1 MKHMFKSNSSK
12 IIYSSLLILI
22 SFTLITCEKASVQSL
37 PKRDWTLVWSD
48 EFEETLVSSPKK
60 DLWSFDLGI
69 GPNNDGWGNQ
79 ELQFYTDRLD
89 VVSTDGLGSLKIMAK
104 KESLGGREYISGRIK
119 TKNKFSQKYG
129 RIEARIKTPFGPG
142 LWPAFWMLG
151 NNIDTVAWPNC
162 GEIDI
167 MELKGGQPSTIYG
180 SMHGPGYS
188 GGNSKSATYSLR
200 NGRFDTDFHIFAV
213 EWYEDRID
221 YFVDDYLYNRIQKT
235 DVAPNKWVFNQPFF
249 LIMNVAVGG
258 NFTGFPNV
266 NTSFPQTMQVD
277 YVRVYK

>member
-1 MKHMFKSNSSK
+1 MFKSNSSK